1 MIVVG
6 LGIITEITQIKDI
19 IEQQTKET
27 VKVNKKKQIYKTIIT
42 YDIEASSFIQND
54 KKYTITYSH
63 AFCINGFVC
72 MVRSDAEA
80 KIIFECIKEYFNEHH
95 LIIWIHNLSYE
106 FQAIHTFFPNITN
119 ILTQNAKR
127 NIISF
132 EVENIEFRCTYK
144 ITRKSLAEA
153 TKNLP
158 VKKLKDDLDYNLLR
172 TPITPLTDKE
182 LGYIKNDVLSL
193 YVLVQDLIK
202 LYGGIRNI
210 PRTAT
215 GATRNHFKKELCN
228 DKEYMTQ
235 VSKLRLSL
243 EQYMIM
249 RRAFRGGYTQANSL
263 FVDETLENIGH
274 ADINSSYPYQM
285 VTMKFPMSNM
295 KKLSLSVDDFLTFGI
310 DTLDN
315 TRGWIADVTL
325 NITLKEGV
333 FAPYISTAKC
343 LDDSYFEC
351 IDKGKVRSGS
361 VTVPIT
367 NVDWEIIE
375 KVYDYEVLDV
385 REYYYF
391 KLDYLPLHI
400 VMETLNLY
408 AKKTTLKGIE
418 SKILDYNRSKE
429 TINSIYG
436 MMATDPIK
444 DDFVYDNEKQE
455 VIKESLFINEMMEKL
470 KKENDKKYRFL
481 FYPWGVFITAYA
493 RRMIF
498 DYILALGIDW
508 VYTDTD
514 CVKFFINEK
523 TIETIDRL
531 NEKYYNITKESAS
544 DRNIDF
550 DLFMPKKPSGEPCL
564 LGKLDLEEPH
574 DKFKVLGPKRYLSE
588 TDGKIEMTVA
598 GLPKSAVFNFAFD
611 KFTMNADVEP
621 KYSKVFERIGY
632 VHIKDYLTH
641 STNIFI
647 GDVSFNSKDDYR
659 LFLSET
665 DGKIEMTVAGL
676 PKSAVVNS
684 AFDKFSMNAVV
695 NPERSGK
702 KGHVYRDLEHI
713 EYVHVK
719 DYLGIE
725 CDLMTSTGTFIE
737 NVGFDFKEKEE
748 YQLLLLNLKGEI

>member
-1 MIVVG
+1 MVK
-6 LGIITEITQIKDI
+6 LGIITEIIQIKDI
-19 IEQQTKET
+19 IKQQAKDT
-27 VKVNKKKQIYKTIIT
+27 VKINKKKELYKTIIT

-80 KIIFECIKEYFNEHH
+80 KLIFEYIKEYFNEHQ
-95 LIIWIHNLSYE
+95 LIIWVHNLSYE

-144 ITRKSLAEA
+144 ITRKSLADA
-153 TKNLP
+153 TKNLL

-202 LYGGIRNI
+202 IYGGLRNI

-228 DKEYMTQ
+228 DKEYMSQ

-274 ADINSSYPYQM
+274 ADINSSYPFQM

-295 KKLSLSVDDFLTFGI
+295 KRLCLSVDDFLTFGS
-310 DTLDN
+310 DTLEN
-315 TRGWIADVTL
+315 TRGWVADVTL
-325 NITLKEGV
+325 NISLREGV

-343 LDDSYFEC
+343 LDNSYFEC
-351 IDKGKVRSGS
+351 IDKGKVRSGR

-367 NVDWEIIE
+367 NVDWEIIT

-385 REYYYF
+385 KEYYYF

-400 VMETLNLY
+400 VMETLDLY

-418 SKILDYNRSKE
+418 EKKLDYNRAKE

-444 DDFVYDNEKQE
+444 DDFIYDNEVKE
-455 VIKESLFINEMMEKL
+455 VKKESLLISEMIEKL
-470 KKENDKKYRFL
+470 NKENKKKYRFL

-523 TIETIDRL
+523 TIKTIDRL
-531 NEKYYNITKESAS
+531 NIKYYNITKESAVN
-544 DRNIDF
+544 RNIGF
-550 DLFMPKKPSGEPCL
+550 DLFMPKRPSGEPCL

-574 DKFKVLGPKRYLSE
+574 DKFKVLGPKRYLTESDE
-588 TDGKIEMTVA
+588 KIEMTVA

-611 KFTMNADVEP
+611 KFTMNADVDS
-621 KYSKVFERIGY
+621 KYQRVLERISY
-632 VHIKDYLTH
+632 VHIKDYSMS
-641 STNIFI
+641 STSTFI
-647 GDVSFNSKDDYR
+647 GNVSFNFKEDYR
-659 LFLSET
+659 LFISDEKNEFMVE
-665 DGKIEMTVAGL
+665 GI
-676 PKSAVVNS
+676 PKSEVVNL
-684 AFDKFSMNAVV
+684 AFKKFTMNAVV
-695 NPERSGK
+695 NPDRSGK

-713 EYVHVK
+713 EYLHVE